1 VEVPIPYEKVVT
13 VEVTVERVVYKDR
26 PVSVRVCCIVL
37 QCLAVSCSV
46 LQCLAVWCSV
56 LPCIAVWCSVVQ
68 RGVACCSVV

>member
-26 PVSVRVCCIVL
+26 HVSVSVCCIVL
-37 QCLAVSCSV
+37 QCLAVSCCV
-46 LQCLAVWCSV
+46 LQCGIVCCRV

-68 RGVACCSVV
+68 HGVACCSIV